1 MINQTPSV
9 CIENEQRD
17 PVAWILQQ
25 DYGCIGMLH
34 VIPEYRRAKLGSAVT
49 ILLPCYHASDGEITK
64 GRRLYIFFR

>member
-1 MINQTPSV
+1 MINQTPIV

-25 DYGCIGMLH
+25 DYGCT
-34 VIPEYRRAKLGSAVT
+34 EYRKAKLGSAVT